1 VWKSSGFSRANSH
14 LDAASIF
21 VVGKA
26 GSDGPGDGARAPGSP
41 RRRDSAKTG
50 PSPPIAPIQIAQS
63 SALGPCT
70 TNDSNRASS
79 ALCTT
84 TGSYAGQRRHRRGFV
99 HHPSCAKA
107 KAARANMH

>member
-70 TNDSNRASS
+70 TNDSNRAKKCRFSFPV
-79 ALCTT
+79 
-84 TGSYAGQRRHRRGFV
+84 SYRGPLNCGDAGFLT
-99 HHPSCAKA
+99 
-107 KAARANMH
+107 